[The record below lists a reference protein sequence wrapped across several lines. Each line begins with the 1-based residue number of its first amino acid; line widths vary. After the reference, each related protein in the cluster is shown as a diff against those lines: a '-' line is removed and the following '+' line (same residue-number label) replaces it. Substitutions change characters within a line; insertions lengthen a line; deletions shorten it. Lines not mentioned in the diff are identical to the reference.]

1 VLRIHDIL
9 VEWIWILL
17 FSSLTFKAKK
27 FFFSFLSFSTYYFLK
42 VHLHHFSKIKKAKRS
57 HKTVEIMVFLT
68 ILLHDRRFRIWDPDP
83 DEPKNVWIWDLLAH
97 LWYF

>member
-1 VLRIHDIL
+1 VDLDPAFFVFDLQSKKNFFFI
-9 VEWIWILL
+9 
-17 FSSLTFKAKK
+17 SK
-27 FFFSFLSFSTYYFLK
+27 FFYLLLLEGPFTSFFK
-42 VHLHHFSKIKKAKRS
+42 NKKAKRS
-57 HKTVEIMVFLT
+57 HKTVKIMVFLT